1 MRTTALIILLCFIG
15 LKGFAQDFWGELN
28 IPVNAPI
35 YSLEIDL
42 DNNIYLGLGNY
53 KGVYMSKDKC
63 ETWDQIGL
71 DDIGV
76 LCLLAHPNGSLY
88 AGVNRYNSLYLMES
102 IEEGWTPILS
112 GIGNV
117 ISISIIRS
125 GDLFIGNWGGI
136 YKSSN
141 NGETWVQKLFLEASN
156 AVYCI
161 IETPNGM
168 LFAGV
173 YAYLSAGGG
182 VYRSTDGGDTWT
194 QVGLGTHQVFA
205 LAHSSSGAL
214 YAGGMS
220 GVFRSENNGGT
231 WTGLKNDVF
240 VTSMAITPDNTIYIG
255 CTYEHGTQGGVFLSP
270 DGGETWELINAGLN
284 NFYVEM
290 LELSPDGYLYLGA
303 RHEYGHPLFRS
314 AEPVYTSIVTNSFD
328 GESVSVFPNPFSS
341 IVNIQAQEGVPLTS
355 PVEVSISNMV
365 GVLVWQSTLPMQP
378 THSVNLSS
386 LNPGVYV
393 LTVKINSMLLSKRIV
408 KMTY

>member
-1 MRTTALIILLCFIG
+1 MPLQVPGNTGVYTV
-15 LKGFAQDFWGELN
+15 KGNTFGDT
-28 IPVNAPI
+28 
-35 YSLEIDL
+35 
-42 DNNIYLGLGNY
+42 YLGAAGLF
-53 KGVYMSKDKC
+53 VSKD
-63 ETWDQIGL
+63 
-71 DDIGV
+71 
-76 LCLLAHPNGSLY
+76 
-88 AGVNRYNSLYLMES
+88 
-102 IEEGWTPILS
+102 EGINWTPTGFTNLAGTIAINLE
-112 GIGNV
+112 N
-117 ISISIIRS
+117 
-125 GDLFIGNWGGI
+125 GDLFVGNHLGVFFSDDNGDTWSSTIYQNNASKVFLSTSKYIFIGFWGGI
-136 YKSSN
+136 FKMTYLGN
-141 NGETWVQKLFLEASN
+141 VADEVLDLEASHQITS
-156 AVYCI
+156 I

-168 LFAGV
+168 LYAGV

-355 PVEVSISNMV
+355 PVEVCIHNAL
-365 GVLVWQSTLPMQP
+365 GVLVWQGKLPVQP
-378 THSVNLSS
+378 TLSVNLSS
-386 LNPGVYV
+386 LNPGVYI
-393 LTVKINSMLLSKRIV
+393 LTVRINSMLLSKRIA
-408 KMTY
+408 KH